1 MQNDLLET
9 FLEHLLIEKGL
20 AKNTLV
26 SYKNDLQDFIVYL
39 FSLKPMVKPESADE
53 DNIKSYLNF
62 ISNHK
67 YSAKS
72 QARKLSALKSF
83 YAFLLQEN
91 MVQKNPANAIQT
103 PKLDKSLPKALSEF
117 DIKILLEYAHKKDV
131 MSATMLEILYATG
144 IRVSELVALK
154 ISDIKDNF
162 NFLLVLGK
170 GDKEREVPLTS
181 VAKKQLEDY
190 ILWHKNKYKKTI
202 FLFPSKTVSKH
213 ITREGFA
220 KRLKQ
225 IAISAGLDS
234 SKISPHKLRHSFA
247 THMLEHGSDLKTIK
261 DILGHADIATTEIYT
276 SVSSKHLQKLVNTR
290 HPLNKNPFKD

>member
-1 MQNDLLET
+1 MQQNLLDT
-9 FLEHLLIEKGL
+9 FIEHLLIEKGL

-26 SYKNDLQDFIVYL
+26 SYKSDLQDYINYL
-39 FSLKPMVKPESADE
+39 LSLKPMVQVESAKE
-53 DNIKSYLNF
+53 DNIKDYLNF
-62 ISNHK
+62 INSRQ

-91 MVQKNPANAIQT
+91 QVKTNPAQAVQT
-103 PKLDKSLPKALSEF
+103 PKLSKSLPKALSES
-117 DIKILLEYAHKKDV
+117 DIKTLIEEAYKKDA

-181 VAKKQLEDY
+181 IAKEQLKAWV
-190 ILWHKNKYKKTI
+190 ILHKNKYKKTLW
-202 FLFPSKTVSKH
+202 LFPSKTVSKH

-225 IAISAGLDS
+225 LANTCGLDS

-276 SVSSKHLQKLVNTR
+276 NVSSKHLQKLVNTM
-290 HPLNKNPFKD
+290 HPLNKNPFKK